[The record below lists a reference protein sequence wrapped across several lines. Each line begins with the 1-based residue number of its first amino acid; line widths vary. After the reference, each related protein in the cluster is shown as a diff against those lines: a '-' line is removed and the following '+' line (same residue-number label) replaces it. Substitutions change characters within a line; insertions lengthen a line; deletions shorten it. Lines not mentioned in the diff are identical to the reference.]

1 MKCLHCQSD
10 LIKGDQHPL
19 DKKLYGDDYEV
30 VIAGE
35 NETLAADLNAVHMD
49 NSSVPNNFFQIC

>member
-19 DKKLYGDDYEV
+19 DKKLYGDDYEEWNIV
-30 VIAGE
+30 TI
-35 NETLAADLNAVHMD
+35 LACPTCKAFVEVFAHTD
-49 NSSVPNNFFQIC
+49 NFIVA